1 MPAFHISLPLRR
13 LSMSEST
20 HITCH
25 RCGHA
30 WDYFGAKT
38 QPAYL
43 ATCGG
48 KPVRIWCPR
57 CRAAIR
63 IDRLVEARE
72 KKE

>member
-1 MPAFHISLPLRR
+1 
-13 LSMSEST
+13 MSEST

-72 KKE
+72 REKE